1 MDGLYPWGE
10 GDKPLH
16 PPWGKTTS
24 WGVCD
29 TVHGSGVN
37 TRGCRTNPCF
47 PVCDIVW
54 CPSASLM
61 FPTSPNVFFALS
73 DKDGLPPQFNGWV

>member
-1 MDGLYPWGE
+1 MGSTHGE
-10 GDKPLH
+10 GETSPCTL
-16 PPWGKTTS
+16 PWGKTTS

-47 PVCDIVW
+47 PMCDIVW

-61 FPTSPNVFFALS
+61 FPASPNVFFAHS